1 MTSGQRGQRKM
12 LLATP
17 LLFVG
22 GVLPWL
28 YSPVGPISGLRGA
41 GLWVFYVGMLALAGA
56 LLPPRFRPAS
66 LVQALIVAAVA
77 IILPLWQ
84 VGRMVSLV
92 GFAGWAPGPGLVMS
106 FGGGVVCA
114 VAARELWR
122 HTPSTGADEV

>member
-1 MTSGQRGQRKM
+1 M
-12 LLATP
+12 
-17 LLFVG
+17 VG

-41 GLWVFYVGMLALAGA
+41 GLWVFYVSLLALAGA

-66 LVQALIVAAVA
+66 LVQALVVAAVA
-77 IILPLWQ
+77 IALPVWQ
-84 VGRMVSLV
+84 VGRVVSLV

-122 HTPSTGADEV
+122 PSTETARDGA